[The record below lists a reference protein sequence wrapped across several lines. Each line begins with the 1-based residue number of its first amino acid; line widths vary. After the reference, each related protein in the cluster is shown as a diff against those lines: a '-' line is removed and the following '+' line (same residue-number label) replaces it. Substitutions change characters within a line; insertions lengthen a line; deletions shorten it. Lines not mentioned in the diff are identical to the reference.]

1 MSLTKAENDA
11 AFEKDVA
18 MANVNCVF
26 KEFANTNVYLGYKI
40 NVLLI
45 QSAFCF
51 ELMKKLF

>member
-26 KEFANTNVYLGYKI
+26 KEFANTNVYLGYKM
-40 NVLLI
+40 
-45 QSAFCF
+45 FY
-51 ELMKKLF
+51 